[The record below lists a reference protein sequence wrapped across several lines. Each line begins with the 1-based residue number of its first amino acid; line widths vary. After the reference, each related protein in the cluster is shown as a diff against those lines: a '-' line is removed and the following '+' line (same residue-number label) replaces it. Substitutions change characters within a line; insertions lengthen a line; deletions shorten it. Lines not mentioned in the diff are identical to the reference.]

1 MLAQQTDS
9 MTGRRQSNEVQRNA
23 FCLSRCL
30 KNQRPT
36 TTNAWVRQSTVTPW
50 KPKYMPTTRL
60 DGKRVLLTQSN
71 EFMGSALSNV
81 FERSGAVVIADRQ
94 ALAHDP
100 QLPSAVVR
108 SAGRVDVLLIHL
120 ALPAPNTPAADI
132 DDAEWRDVFAH
143 LVDPMPRL
151 VAAVLPQMIERRSGR
166 ILLIGSAAALRG
178 QKRTGSYSAARGA
191 QLAYVQSVALELAPH
206 GIQLNAIA
214 QNFVANP
221 TYYGDEVQNNPRFQ
235 ERLKREVPLGRL
247 VSAEEDALFAAYLC
261 SDAAACFIGQIFPV
275 TGGWVNR

>member
-1 MLAQQTDS
+1 
-9 MTGRRQSNEVQRNA
+9 MT
-23 FCLSRCL
+23 
-30 KNQRPT
+30 
-36 TTNAWVRQSTVTPW
+36 
-50 KPKYMPTTRL
+50 TTRL

-71 EFMGSALSNV
+71 DFMGPALSNV
-81 FERSGAVVIADRQ
+81 FERSGAVVIADCQ
-94 ALAHDP
+94 TLAHDP

-108 SAGRVDVLLIHL
+108 SAGQVDVLLIHL
-120 ALPAPNTPAADI
+120 ALPAPSTPAADI
-132 DDAEWRDVFAH
+132 GDAEWRDVFAH

-275 TGGWVNR
+275 AGGWVNR